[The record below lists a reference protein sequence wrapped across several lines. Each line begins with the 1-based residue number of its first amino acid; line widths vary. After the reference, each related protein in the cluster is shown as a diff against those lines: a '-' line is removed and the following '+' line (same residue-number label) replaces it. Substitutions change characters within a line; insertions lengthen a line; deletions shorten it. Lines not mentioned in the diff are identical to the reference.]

1 MNLYHSN
8 IVEVCYR
15 NRNVRFFL
23 LITGL
28 AMLVS
33 SCQNMPEPYAP
44 PVQRQPFED
53 ARPHRMS
60 RIVNVADSD
69 SVAHFVQ
76 DIAGGGPAPWK
87 WTNQKPTV
95 KVTPRTNQGLRY
107 VIDFSLPEVTFKV
120 TGPVTLSFLVNDHV
134 LERVPYKAAGEYHF
148 EKAVPPEW
156 VEPLKDTMLA
166 AEIDKVWVSPMDGAR
181 LGFILTRIGLTQ

>member
-1 MNLYHSN
+1 
-8 IVEVCYR
+8 
-15 NRNVRFFL
+15 VRSYLILAGAVL
-23 LITGL
+23 L
-28 AMLVS
+28 S

-60 RIVNVADSD
+60 RMVEMADADSV
-69 SVAHFVQ
+69 SHIVG
-76 DIAGGGPAPWK
+76 DISPGNPAPWR
-87 WTNQKPTV
+87 WTFQKPTV
-95 KVTPRTNQGLRY
+95 KVVPRTNQGLRY

-120 TGPVTLSFLVNDHV
+120 TGPVKMTFLVNDHA
-134 LERVPYKAAGEYHF
+134 LDTVPYTASGEYHY
-148 EKAVPPEW
+148 EKAVPPDW

-166 AEIDKVWVSPMDGAR
+166 ASIDKVWVSPTDGAK

>member
-1 MNLYHSN
+1 
-8 IVEVCYR
+8 
-15 NRNVRFFL
+15 
-23 LITGL
+23 
-28 AMLVS
+28 MLVS

-60 RIVNVADSD
+60 RMVVVADSD
-69 SVAHFVQ
+69 SAAHFVQ

-107 VIDFSLPEVTFKV
+107 TIDFSLPEVTFKV

-134 LERVPYKAAGEYHF
+134 LESVRYTASGEYHY

-166 AEIDKVWVSPMDGAR
+166 AEIDKVWVSPTDGAR